1 MRCSRIPS
9 TRSWTIPRKFRNVAA
24 AVALA
29 ALFPLTAQATLQTDP
44 NALTRTMKAAFDRGA
59 ANGWHF
65 ADDVYYFS
73 TVLDA
78 GRAYELVRRDDP
90 DNLKLEG
97 TTLDIAAKL
106 HYDPLINRDA
116 AEWYVRAAA
125 GAYADDPTRGPA
137 AKALL
142 LKLELDDANPAHL
155 AQDGDADATLNAAAA
170 PNDVEALLEQVDAD
184 LRAYLIT
191 TDTHYRSLALLRAA
205 QPGFPI
211 GLVPDDTGKPLW
223 AAAEA
228 ARSGATGYSDVDRQ
242 AAVAMY
248 SHKASAKVLATIG
261 RVLSH
266 NAYLVITAPA
276 DEYFGQTKLS
286 PIGVRNELARIGK
299 YLDAGWGNRMTKDT
313 LWVIDSLEDW
323 EHQYPRDY
331 ELPRLLLQTFKT
343 LGRMDSPEAQKAE
356 ADVRRTLT
364 VDYNGTTEAR
374 SILMPG

>member
-1 MRCSRIPS
+1 MRCSPIPS
-9 TRSWTIPRKFRNVAA
+9 TRSWTIPRKLRNVAA
-24 AVALA
+24 AVVLA
-29 ALFPLTAQATLQTDP
+29 ALFPLSAQATLQTDP
-44 NALTRTMKAAFDRGA
+44 LALTRTMKAAYDRGV

-116 AEWYVRAAA
+116 AEWYVREAA
-125 GAYADDPTRGPA
+125 GAYADDPVRGPA

-142 LKLELDDANPAHL
+142 LKLELEDVDPARL
-155 AQDGDADATLNAAAA
+155 AQDGDADATANAAAA
-170 PNDVEALLEQVDAD
+170 PDDVEALLEQVDAD

-191 TDTHYRSLALLRAA
+191 KDPHYRSLALLRAA
-205 QPGFPI
+205 QPSFPI

-223 AAAEA
+223 DAAQA
-228 ARSGATGYSDVDRQ
+228 ARSGGAGYSDVDRQ

-248 SHKASAKVLATIG
+248 SHKASAKVLPTIG

-286 PIGVRNELARIGK
+286 PIGVQNELTRIGK

-331 ELPRLLLQTFKT
+331 ELPRLLLQTYKT

>member
-1 MRCSRIPS
+1 
-9 TRSWTIPRKFRNVAA
+9 
-24 AVALA
+24 
-29 ALFPLTAQATLQTDP
+29 
-44 NALTRTMKAAFDRGA
+44 
-59 ANGWHF
+59 
-65 ADDVYYFS
+65 
-73 TVLDA
+73 VLDA

-97 TTLDIAAKL
+97 TALDIAVKL

-116 AEWYVRAAA
+116 AEWYVREAAD
-125 GAYADDPTRGPA
+125 AYAEDPVRGPG

-142 LKLELDDANPAHL
+142 LKLELDDADPAHL
-155 AQDGDADATLNAAAA
+155 AQDGDADATLNAATA

-191 TDTHYRSLALLRAA
+191 KDPHYRSLALLRAA
-205 QPGFPI
+205 QPSFPI
-211 GLVPDDTGKPLW
+211 GLVPDDTGTPLW
-223 AAAEA
+223 AAAQA
-228 ARSGATGYSDVDRQ
+228 ARSGAAGYSDTDHQ

-248 SHKASAKVLATIG
+248 SHKASAKVLPTIG

-286 PIGVRNELARIGK
+286 PLGVQNELLRIGK

-313 LWVIDSLEDW
+313 LWVIDSLQDW

-331 ELPRLLLQTFKT
+331 ELPRLLLQTYKT
-343 LGRMDSPEAQKAE
+343 LQRIDSPDAQKAE

-364 VDYNGTTEAR
+364 VEYNDSAEAR
-374 SILMPG
+374 SLLTSG